1 MCTLT
6 VSAVLVRPSLV
17 PAMSTGAPAAPYGGG
32 RRALSSHSDFLQA
45 SSSSFELILTPNEK
59 DASREGSNNNKNN
72 NNNNRNNGR
81 RRSYSMKKET
91 SELIQTAIA
100 STIMTSGRCNAQDSS
115 VNGTGRL
122 SYCPYQ
128 AMVVT
133 IERAEWTQPDD
144 PLTVRFY
151 VVATIRS
158 DQDYMEKRAQSSS
171 FDLRQELDAFV
182 LDFFYGDLFLATIRE
197 DWSDDDDDDDK
208 DEVLTHAMMA
218 NVALQVSESQGR
230 IYQTSSP
237 TAPVVFLA
245 VAFVLGLFIVDGL
258 IRYTTPVHLCAA
270 RQGLTDLGADG
281 AAVERETLKGVR
293 TRELV

>member
-1 MCTLT
+1 MCALT

-17 PAMSTGAPAAPYGGG
+17 RAMSNGAPAAPSGGG
-32 RRALSSHSDFLQA
+32 RRALSSYSDFLHA

-59 DASREGSNNNKNN
+59 DASSEGSNNN
-72 NNNNRNNGR
+72 NNRSNGR

-100 STIMTSGRCNAQDSS
+100 STVMTSGRCNAQDSS

-128 AMVVT
+128 AMVVK

-182 LDFFYGDLFLATIRE
+182 LDFFYGDLFLATILE
-197 DWSDDDDDDDK
+197 DWSDDDDDG

-245 VAFVLGLFIVDGL
+245 VAFVLGLFIVDGV

-270 RQGLTDLGADG
+270 RQGLVDLETDG
-281 AAVERETLKGVR
+281 AAIERETLKGER

>member
-1 MCTLT
+1 MIAMCALT

-17 PAMSTGAPAAPYGGG
+17 RAMSNGAPAAPSGGG
-32 RRALSSHSDFLQA
+32 RRALSSYSDFLHA

-59 DASREGSNNNKNN
+59 DASREGSNNN
-72 NNNNRNNGR
+72 NNRSNGR

-100 STIMTSGRCNAQDSS
+100 STVMTSGRCNAQDSS

-128 AMVVT
+128 AMVVK

-182 LDFFYGDLFLATIRE
+182 LDFFYGDLFLATILE
-197 DWSDDDDDDDK
+197 DWSDDDDDG

-245 VAFVLGLFIVDGL
+245 VAFVLGLFIVDGV

-270 RQGLTDLGADG
+270 RQGLVDLETDG
-281 AAVERETLKGVR
+281 AAIERETLKGER